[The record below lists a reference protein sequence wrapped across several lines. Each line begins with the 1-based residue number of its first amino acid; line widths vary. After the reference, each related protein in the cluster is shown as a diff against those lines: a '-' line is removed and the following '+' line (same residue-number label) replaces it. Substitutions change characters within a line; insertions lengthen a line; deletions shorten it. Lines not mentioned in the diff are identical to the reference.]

1 MRVAI
6 TGGTGFLGKIVYF
19 KLLAMGY
26 QTAVLTRSSSEN
38 NNYIITDYTTNSLKE
53 ALKGFDAV
61 VHLAAKRSNDK
72 LIANYKENETVT
84 QNIYEACVYNE
95 INNIVYAST
104 ISVYSDITC
113 LPWNE
118 ELLPDPVSIYG
129 ISKLSGEYLG
139 NYYSRNYNLNVKNL
153 RLAHLYG
160 FNEINNYMINLFI
173 RQAFNQL
180 TLTLNTPSKAKRE
193 FLYVKDAAKAIEL
206 ALRESTLC
214 GNFNIG
220 SGEAL
225 TNYEV
230 AKKINECFHNEGNLI
245 IKDNAASE
253 TINSSYMD
261 NKKAELKLKFT
272 PDYSFDKAL
281 EEIKGLMKGLD
292 NVPIYY

>member
-1 MRVAI
+1 
-6 TGGTGFLGKIVYF
+6 
-19 KLLAMGY
+19 MGY